1 MLVWPTN
8 VTLLKILLF
17 YDNINNSCFT
27 TKSITIPA
35 FKTTVFVVVL
45 VVFFNRSI
53 TASAVKMEV
62 IKH

>member
-1 MLVWPTN
+1 MLVLPTN
-8 VTLLKILLF
+8 VILLKILLF

-27 TKSITIPA
+27 TNSITITA
-35 FKTTVFVVVL
+35 FISTVFC
-45 VVFFNRSI
+45 FFNRSI

>member
-1 MLVWPTN
+1 MLGWPTD

-35 FKTTVFVVVL
+35 FITTVFVVVL
-45 VVFFNRSI
+45 VVYLI
-53 TASAVKMEV
+53 DV
-62 IKH
+62 